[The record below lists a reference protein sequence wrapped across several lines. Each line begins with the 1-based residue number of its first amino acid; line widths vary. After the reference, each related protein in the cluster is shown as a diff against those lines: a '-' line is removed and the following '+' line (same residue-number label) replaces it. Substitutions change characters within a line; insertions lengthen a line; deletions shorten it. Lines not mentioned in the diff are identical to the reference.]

1 MLFCIIRNIEAL
13 CCSRKKRAEKIVPSS
28 KLPWLWIGATFN
40 NGKTINY
47 TTDVNDV
54 IEYGMKVTPRL
65 LSVITFIEESVIWK
79 YLDSETFE
87 EKEFPSE
94 GILIDE
100 H

>member
-1 MLFCIIRNIEAL
+1 MLFCIIRTVDAL
-13 CCSRKKRAEKIVPSS
+13 CCSRKKRGEKIVASS
-28 KLPWLWIGATFN
+28 KLPWLWIGAKFET
-40 NGKTINY
+40 GKTINY
-47 TTDVNDV
+47 TTDVNNV

-65 LSVITFIEESVIWK
+65 LSIITFTEEQVTWK